1 MYIFNPTLKSL
12 RERLNIKSINGGKTL
27 INSYG
32 LVSDDIER
40 LYPFVGINEC
50 VYFKSGTE
58 FSSIQYRGQNED
70 YGVCKT
76 TLDRL
81 DSKEKQF
88 LSICQ
93 TIAFEELLEN
103 HPFIKFARTIK
114 FFDKPLNL
122 NLTGISQHYGLHTN
136 YLDITNNFDV
146 ACFFAT
152 CKCENGKYIPY
163 TDTSKL
169 GVLYQVH
176 EHLIPPFNKNN
187 EQIEIEYLG
196 WQPLPRAEQQRASVL
211 KMKKDTNL
219 DDISSI
225 KKYYFKHSI
234 SQSQRI
240 WKQFDEGK
248 ILFPNDSASELA
260 NECLKLNSFTQQQIN
275 KAFDRFYI
283 WSNDSLV
290 NKEQIL
296 DKLNIEIVEN
306 HSLNWNNLVEVK
318 EEYWEEKFN
327 QTMSKVRFRF
337 ACDHLE
343 LD

>member
-32 LVSDDIER
+32 LVSDDIES

-152 CKCENGKYIPY
+152 CKYEEGKYYPIGNI
-163 TDTSKL
+163 KKA
-169 GVLYQVH
+169 GVIYQII
-176 EHLIPPFNKNN
+176 EPEFNSSINNKNN
-187 EQIEIEYLG
+187 IEIEYLG
-196 WQPLPRAEQQRASVL
+196 WQPLPRPEEQRASVL
-211 KMKKDTNL
+211 KIDKNI
-219 DDISSI
+219 DINTVKGI
-225 KKYYFKHSI
+225 HKYYFKHSC
-234 SQSQRI
+234 S
-240 WKQFDEGK
+240 
-248 ILFPNDSASELA
+248 
-260 NECLKLNSFTQQQIN
+260 
-275 KAFDRFYI
+275 
-283 WSNDSLV
+283 
-290 NKEQIL
+290 
-296 DKLNIEIVEN
+296 
-306 HSLNWNNLVEVK
+306 
-318 EEYWEEKFN
+318 
-327 QTMSKVRFRF
+327 
-337 ACDHLE
+337 
-343 LD
+343 